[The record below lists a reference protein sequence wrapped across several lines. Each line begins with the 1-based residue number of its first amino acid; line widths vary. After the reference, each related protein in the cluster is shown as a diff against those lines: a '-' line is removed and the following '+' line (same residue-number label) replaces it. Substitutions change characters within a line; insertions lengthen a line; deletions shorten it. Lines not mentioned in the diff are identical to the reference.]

1 MWSLI
6 RKSADAMGKK
16 NAKARTKAKKP
27 TRGRAD
33 PIRWRRVLRA
43 STVAWALIAGVAG
56 GLVLV
61 YDGHLSRTARAIEDG
76 VKLAIADAGL
86 RVREVYVTGRE
97 RSEQDEIVAAL
108 GLRQGD
114 PILGFDPDEARAKL
128 LALPWVKAAKVT
140 RLLPATVEVEIV
152 ERDPLALWRT
162 AKGRTLIDRDGV
174 PIAITDLEPWKH
186 LPVLQG
192 DDAPENAA
200 ALLDALRADPGLY
213 EEVQLAR
220 RVGGRRWDVVLTG
233 GISVHLP
240 EDQLQAAWQQLA
252 NLAHDEGL
260 FERDIVAVDLRVP
273 DRLVVR
279 LSPEAAARR
288 RDPGRKT

>member
-1 MWSLI
+1 MWPLS
-6 RKSADAMGKK
+6 RKPAAAKGK
-16 NAKARTKAKKP
+16 AKVRPKKP

-33 PIRWRRVLRA
+33 PIRWRRVLRV
-43 STVAWALIAGVAG
+43 STLAWALIAGVAG

-61 YDGHLSRTARAIEDG
+61 YDGYLARAARAVEDG
-76 VKLAIADAGL
+76 VKLAVADAGL

-97 RSEQDEIVAAL
+97 RSEQDEIIAAL

-114 PILGFDPDEARAKL
+114 PILGFDPDQARAKL
-128 LALPWVKAAKVT
+128 LALPWVKAATVT
-140 RLLPATVEVEIV
+140 RLLPSTVEVAIV
-152 ERDPLALWRT
+152 ERDPLALWRSG
-162 AKGRTLIDRDGV
+162 KGRTLIDRDGA
-174 PIAITDLEPWKH
+174 PIAVSDLEPFRH
-186 LPVLQG
+186 LPVVQG

-233 GISVHLP
+233 GIAVHLP
-240 EDQLQAAWQQLA
+240 ENQLQAAWRQLA
-252 NLAHDEGL
+252 NLANDEGL

>member
-1 MWSLI
+1 MWPLS
-6 RKSADAMGKK
+6 RKPTA
-16 NAKARTKAKKP
+16 AKAKPRKKS
-27 TRGRAD
+27 GRAD

-43 STVAWALIAGVAG
+43 SVVAWSVIAGVAG

-61 YDGHLSRTARAIEDG
+61 YDGHLSRTAHNVETG
-76 VKLAIADAGL
+76 VKRAIADAGL

-97 RSEQDEIVAAL
+97 RSEQDAIIAAL

-114 PILGFDPDEARAKL
+114 PILGFDPDVARERL
-128 LALPWVKAAKVT
+128 LALPWVKSATVT

-162 AKGRTLIDRDGV
+162 AGGRTLIDRDGV
-174 PIAITDLEPWKH
+174 AIDIRDLAPWKH

-200 ALLDALRADPGLY
+200 ALLDALRSDAGLY
-213 EEVQLAR
+213 EQVELAR

-233 GISVHLP
+233 GIAVHLP
-240 EDQLQAAWQQLA
+240 ENKLRAAWRQLA
-252 NLAHDEGL
+252 DLAHRDGL
-260 FERDIVAVDLRVP
+260 FERDIIAVDLRVP

-279 LSPEAAARR
+279 LSPDAAARR